1 MMLISGFSKLTLI
14 DFPGG
19 VIACEIFT
27 QGCNMKCP
35 FCQNSSLIDNNGN
48 YNYTEEEIIDYLERR
63 KKIIDGVVITG
74 GEPTLQKDLIK
85 FITDIKKVGYKVKLD
100 TNGLRPNVLKELLD
114 KNLLDYVAM
123 DIKNSFE
130 KYDITCGVKNILIEN
145 IKRSIEILKHSNI
158 DHEFRTTLI
167 KEYHTKEDI
176 LKILDVIGNSKY
188 YLQNFELSNDVIDK
202 SLHGFNDYEL
212 IEMERLLESR
222 NTNIQIRGIK
232 YAEEGGKVYV

>member
-232 YAEEGGKVYV
+232 YADEGGKVYV